1 MSGAE
6 LALAIVPL
14 VIVLVEHHRTVIR
27 RGKAVTLSRISNDQQ
42 LDFYQELHAE
52 LSLLNVTLDRVK
64 AVCVK
69 TGLSRARPE
78 ESEEVLIDIAL
89 GDRAPDFKQILDRVM
104 KSINDLVREKSS
116 VLTRDDTVCACCQD
130 HSDTNTGQTNSS
142 RVINAPCSKGLNSLR
157 NRLQRAGPRNR
168 CARSSVSP
176 GTKRLVMWP

>member
-64 AVCVK
+64 AICYK
-69 TGLSRARPE
+69 TGLSKARPD
-78 ESEEVLIDIAL
+78 ESEEELIDIAL
-89 GDRAPDFKQILDRVM
+89 GTRAPDFKQILDRVM
-104 KSINDLVREKSS
+104 KSVNDLVREKSS
-116 VLTRDDTVCACCQD
+116 VLIRDETASAACGERTSRKLTRL
-130 HSDTNTGQTNSS
+130 G
-142 RVINAPCSKGLNSLR
+142 
-157 NRLQRAGPRNR
+157 
-168 CARSSVSP
+168 
-176 GTKRLVMWP
+176 